1 MLNNFREE
9 LKKTIQMVSNFFDR
23 FNLHPNYWTGIS
35 LIFAI
40 LSGVFYSKYIIITDD
55 FINLPFSVVLHMN
68 EIIAVSMLLIS
79 GLFDMVD
86 GELARKNNLTTKF
99 GEFLDSTSDRF
110 AEIFIY
116 LGILVGGYT
125 YPELVYM
132 VITLSLMISYIRS
145 KSETIQ
151 IKMAG
156 IGMAERA
163 ERLLLLAIG
172 TIIGQIQFAL
182 IVILILSVITI
193 IQRIIFIK
201 KNSK

>member
-116 LGILVGGYT
+116 LGILIGGYT

-172 TIIGQIQFAL
+172 TIIGQIQFVL

>member
-9 LKKTIQMVSNFFDR
+9 LKKTIQLVSNFFDR

-40 LSGVFYSKYIIITDD
+40 LSGVFYSKYIIIIDD

-125 YPELVYM
+125 HSELVYM

-151 IKMAG
+151 IKMVG
-156 IGMAERA
+156 IGIAERA

-172 TIIGQIQFAL
+172 TIVGQIQFAL

-193 IQRIIFIK
+193 IQRIVFIK

>member
-1 MLNNFREE
+1 MLNNFRKE

-125 YPELVYM
+125 HSELVYM

-151 IKMAG
+151 IKMVG
-156 IGMAERA
+156 IGIAERA

-172 TIIGQIQFAL
+172 TIVGQIQFAL

-193 IQRIIFIK
+193 IQRIVFIK

>member
-1 MLNNFREE
+1 MCIRD
-9 LKKTIQMVSNFFDR
+9 S
-23 FNLHPNYWTGIS
+23 
-35 LIFAI
+35 

-125 YPELVYM
+125 HSELVYM
-132 VITLSLMISYIRS
+132 VITLSLMIS
-145 KSETIQ
+145 T
-151 IKMAG
+151 
-156 IGMAERA
+156 
-163 ERLLLLAIG
+163 
-172 TIIGQIQFAL
+172 
-182 IVILILSVITI
+182 
-193 IQRIIFIK
+193 
-201 KNSK
+201 

>member
-116 LGILVGGYT
+116 LGILIGGYT

>member
-9 LKKTIQMVSNFFDR
+9 LKKTIQLVSNFFDR

-40 LSGVFYSKYIIITDD
+40 LSGVFYSKYIIIIDD

-116 LGILVGGYT
+116 LGILIGGYT

-151 IKMAG
+151 IKMVG
-156 IGMAERA
+156 IGIAERA

>member
-1 MLNNFREE
+1 
-9 LKKTIQMVSNFFDR
+9 
-23 FNLHPNYWTGIS
+23 
-35 LIFAI
+35 
-40 LSGVFYSKYIIITDD
+40 
-55 FINLPFSVVLHMN
+55 MN

-125 YPELVYM
+125 HSELVYM

-151 IKMAG
+151 IKMVG
-156 IGMAERA
+156 IGIAERA

-172 TIIGQIQFAL
+172 TIVGQIQFAL
-182 IVILILSVITI
+182 IVILILSVITVSYTHLTLPTN
-193 IQRIIFIK
+193 REV
-201 KNSK
+201 

>member
-9 LKKTIQMVSNFFDR
+9 LKKIIYLVSNFFDR
-23 FNLHPNYWTGIS
+23 FNLHPNYWTIIS

-40 LSGVFYSKYIIITDD
+40 LSGVFYSKYIINIDG
-55 FINLPFSVVLHMN
+55 FINLPFSIVLHMN
-68 EIIAVSMLLIS
+68 EIIAVSMLLIA
-79 GLFDMVD
+79 GLFDIVD

-125 YPELVYM
+125 HPELVYM
-132 VITLSLMISYIRS
+132 VITFSLMISYIRS

-151 IKMAG
+151 IKMVG
-156 IGMAERA
+156 IGIAERA

-182 IVILILSVITI
+182 IIILILSVITI
-193 IQRIIFIK
+193 IQRIVFIR

>member
-172 TIIGQIQFAL
+172 TIIGQIQFVL

>member
-1 MLNNFREE
+1 
-9 LKKTIQMVSNFFDR
+9 
-23 FNLHPNYWTGIS
+23 
-35 LIFAI
+35 
-40 LSGVFYSKYIIITDD
+40 
-55 FINLPFSVVLHMN
+55 
-68 EIIAVSMLLIS
+68 
-79 GLFDMVD
+79 
-86 GELARKNNLTTKF
+86 
-99 GEFLDSTSDRF
+99 
-110 AEIFIY
+110 
-116 LGILVGGYT
+116 
-125 YPELVYM
+125 M

-151 IKMAG
+151 IKMVG
-156 IGMAERA
+156 IGIAERA